1 MPWKPNAWSLFWLTG
16 PERGWVAGPASS
28 DSAYSSSW
36 RPRAP
41 SRGASRIQKS
51 ESSPLAG
58 LGARADSL
66 FSLLT
71 RSHASMYR
79 LRSSALASWLL
90 IARGV
95 GMGTS
100 GRVFLVTHSA
110 SVDLVQSFKGLSVW
124 RTEQRAVRYIS
135 EIHILKY
142 SDKTFSFPKLRFIQ
156 LLCQNES

>member
-79 LRSSALASWLL
+79 LRSSALAFSLL

-100 GRVFLVTHSA
+100 GRVFLVTD
-110 SVDLVQSFKGLSVW
+110 SVDLVLKVFPFG
-124 RTEQRAVRYIS
+124 EQNR
-135 EIHILKY
+135 EQWGTFLKY
-142 SDKTFSFPKLRFIQ
+142 TFWNILTKL
-156 LLCQNES
+156 LVSQNCDSSNYCAKMRVRK